1 MLTMQKRRHVAEM
14 TPEEHG
20 ERVVANYLCL
30 AELPDLVKKSIADR
44 IAFEILAYHGQDRR
58 ES

>member
-1 MLTMQKRRHVAEM
+1 MAKYDGIVEM

-44 IAFEILAYHGQDRR
+44 IAFEIRAYHGQDRR

>member
-1 MLTMQKRRHVAEM
+1 MAEM

-20 ERVVANYLCL
+20 ERVIANYLCL
-30 AELPDLVKKSIADR
+30 VELPELVKESISKR
-44 IAFEILAYHGQDRR
+44 IAFEIRAYHGQDRR